1 VKSTLVL
8 GVLCLWPGV
17 SRAQDAGLN
26 EASASERNL
35 GALVAQGLAQER
47 AAEEPEIPSGIP
59 AEFEGE
65 MNLGWTLLRTLLVL
79 GIVVGLAWLTLNVG
93 LRKLLGIRPVVG
105 TRLVTVLDRV
115 ALDQKRSLFVVQV
128 ADEYLLLGGSDQ
140 SLALISKLDSK
151 AVAPLKAS
159 APAPVQLSPLLKK
172 LLAKKE
178 LPSSLTTLA
187 NPNTADP
194 TDAEARQNTSGNPL

>member
-8 GVLCLWPGV
+8 GVLCLWPGF
-17 SRAQDAGLN
+17 SRAQDAGVT
-26 EASASERNL
+26 AVSADERNS
-35 GALVAQGLAQER
+35 GAVFAQGLPQDR
-47 AAEEPEIPSGIP
+47 VAAEPEIPSGVP
-59 AEFEGE
+59 PEFEGE

-105 TRLVTVLDRV
+105 TRLVTVLERV
-115 ALDQKRSLFVVQV
+115 TLDQKRSLFVVQV

-140 SLALISKLDSK
+140 SLGLITKLDAK

-159 APAPVQLSPLLKK
+159 APPPVQLSPLLKK

-178 LPSSLTTLA
+178 PTSTLNPLA
-187 NPNTADP
+187 NPNTAEP
-194 TDAEARQNTSGNPL
+194 AEADARQNTSGNPS